1 MFLASRRCLFGLKR
15 WLDIPTYGFGSERAV
30 TSVAAFLFVAHN
42 MAVEYVIYYV
52 ILHLYGSNMAAKIH
66 KATLENRG

>member
-30 TSVAAFLFVAHN
+30 TSVAAFLVVGA
-42 MAVEYVIYYV
+42 
-52 ILHLYGSNMAAKIH
+52 
-66 KATLENRG
+66 